1 MFVYIQSL
9 LIMMLEILCCKIF
22 FEAFGIKSGSI
33 TGTIIA
39 AVVLGI
45 INMFLQNVSN
55 LRMIIYALA
64 LILVMLFR
72 PGGLLGTKELYLS
85 KFFNKSKEGK

>member
-1 MFVYIQSL
+1 
-9 LIMMLEILCCKIF
+9 
-22 FEAFGIKSGSI
+22 
-33 TGTIIA
+33 
-39 AVVLGI
+39 
-45 INMFLQNVSN
+45 
-55 LRMIIYALA
+55 MIIYALA